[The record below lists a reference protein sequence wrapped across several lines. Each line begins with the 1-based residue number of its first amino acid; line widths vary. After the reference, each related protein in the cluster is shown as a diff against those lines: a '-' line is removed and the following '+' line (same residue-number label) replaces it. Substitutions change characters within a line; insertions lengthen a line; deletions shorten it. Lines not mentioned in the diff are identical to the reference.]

1 MGIISFPE
9 YLLMEGR
16 STSIEL
22 TPAAEIGASFPKYF
36 LMIGVPRSAIISRKI
51 LVNSAIVPN
60 SVASCSPIEGSLNW
74 VIRIEESVCE
84 SASHCHTVEHAP
96 LAQ

>member
-1 MGIISFPE
+1 MSIRMPCRMAMGIISFPE
-9 YLLMEGR
+9 YLVMEGS

-51 LVNSAIVPN
+51 LVSRAMVGK
-60 SVASCSPIEGSLNW
+60 ST
-74 VIRIEESVCE
+74 
-84 SASHCHTVEHAP
+84 SHCHTVEHAP
-96 LAQ
+96 LTQ